1 MTSSKQEPTNNKV
14 LKLTEKKTRM
24 RKILLLGNPNVGKSV
39 IFSRLTGVQVIASNY
54 PGTTVE
60 FIRGYMKLGDEKIEI
75 IDVPGTYSLEPTCK
89 AEQVAVAMLKEGDI
103 VINVVDATNLERNL
117 NLTLQLLKTKKPV
130 IIALNIYDE
139 ACHTGISID
148 VEKLERILGVPVIPT
163 CAITAEG
170 IKNLVMSI
178 EKARKGTYDY
188 EDEERW
194 HEVGNIIKT
203 VQKISHRHHRFIERL
218 EDTTIKPG
226 TGIPIALVL
235 LFALFWIIR
244 FIGEGLTVFVLE
256 PLFEKLLAPVM
267 MKLSAFMGSGGF
279 FHNILIG
286 KLVDGRIDF
295 LESFGVLTTG
305 LFVPFAVV
313 LPYIFAFYL
322 ILSFLEDSGYLPR
335 LGVLVDNV
343 MHKLGLHGLSII
355 PIMLAFGCNV
365 PGALATRILE
375 TKRERF
381 IAMTLMAI
389 GVPCMAQLA
398 MIIGLVGGVAGLPG
412 LMLVFITLITVWI
425 LLGLLLNLFIRG
437 ESPEIFVEIP
447 TYRMPYLGALFKK
460 LWMRVKGFLKEAV
473 PFVILGVLVANILYS
488 LHVIDFITGIFAPV
502 VTKVFGLP
510 SEAIAALII
519 GFLRKDVAVGML
531 APLNLSVK
539 QIVIASVILTMYFP
553 CFATFAVMLK
563 ELGIK
568 DMLKSAAIMLIATLI
583 VGGVLNLIL
592 R

>member
-1 MTSSKQEPTNNKV
+1 
-14 LKLTEKKTRM
+14 M

-60 FIRGYMKLGDEKIEI
+60 FTRGYMKLGDEKVEI

-117 NLTLQLLKTKKPV
+117 NLTLQLLKTKKPI

-148 VEKLERILGVPVIPT
+148 VEKLEQTLGVPVVPT

-170 IKNLVMSI
+170 IKNLVMSMG
-178 EKARKGTYDY
+178 KARKGTYDY

-194 HEVGNIIKT
+194 HEVGNIIKN

-218 EDTTIKPG
+218 EDATIKPG

-235 LFALFWIIR
+235 LFVLFWIIR
-244 FIGEGLTVFVLE
+244 FIGEGLTVFVFE
-256 PLFEKLLAPVM
+256 PLFEKLWAPVM
-267 MKLSAFMGSGGF
+267 MKLSALMGSGGF
-279 FHNILIG
+279 FHNILVG
-286 KLVDGRIDF
+286 KLVDGGIDF

-398 MIIGLVGGVAGLPG
+398 MIIGLVGAIAGLPG
-412 LMLVFITLITVWI
+412 LMLVFITLIIVWI

-447 TYRMPYLGALFKK
+447 AYRMPYLGALFKK

-473 PFVILGVLVANILYS
+473 PFVILGVLVVNILYS

-531 APLNLSVK
+531 ATLNLSVK

-583 VGGVLNLIL
+583 VGSILNLIL